1 MWSVVGGREGDR
13 KRERERELLFTLSS
27 RLHRPL
33 PVFCIRY
40 RICPR
45 PGHRPES
52 VYIYIYIYSLGR
64 RLSPPARMVSGKRKK
79 RKKGSSWKI
88 IIPPLDSGRPRR
100 GLSPLNIE
108 ILGLPPFIWMDL
120 SSPLQVSMIFRDLY
134 IESHR
139 GVETPL
145 LFGDPV
151 GASGT
156 DLCILSYFIFE
167 DFYF

>member
-1 MWSVVGGREGDR
+1 MPTTRPSA
-13 KRERERELLFTLSS
+13 RER
-27 RLHRPL
+27 
-33 PVFCIRY
+33 V
-40 RICPR
+40 
-45 PGHRPES
+45 
-52 VYIYIYIYSLGR
+52 YIYIYSLGR
-64 RLSPPARMVSGKRKK
+64 RLSPPSRMVSGKRKK

-139 GVETPL
+139 GVETPFVRGPCWSVGNRSLYSFLFYFRRL
-145 LFGDPV
+145 LFLIFSIDKKETRDLYRDP
-151 GASGT
+151 SKN
-156 DLCILSYFIFE
+156 IFQN
-167 DFYF
+167 